1 MYQAAVFDMD
11 GTILDTL
18 DDLQLSLNRT
28 LQEFGREPYSLDEV
42 RSMVG
47 NGVPRLIQ
55 LAVGPACADEERERV
70 LARFK
75 AVYGEHCND
84 HTKPY
89 AGIVEMVGRLRAA
102 GVRVAVVSNKVDFA
116 VRELAELHFPG
127 VFDAVMGQRDDVPRK
142 PDPTMVFRALDV
154 LGVAPEKACYVGDSE
169 VDVLTAANSGL
180 DPLIVTWGFRSRESL
195 IENGATVLVDTP
207 TELEALVLA

>member
-1 MYQAAVFDMD
+1 MARAAVFDMD

-28 LQEFGREPYSLDEV
+28 LQEFGREPYSLAEV
-42 RSMVG
+42 RAMVG
-47 NGVPRLIQ
+47 NGVPRLIE
-55 LAVGPACADEERERV
+55 LAVGETCPDEERARV

-75 AVYGEHCND
+75 EVYGEHCND
-84 HTKPY
+84 HTRPY
-89 AGIVEMVGRLRAA
+89 PGIVAMVARLREQ

-116 VRELAELHFPG
+116 VRELADLHFPG
-127 VFDAVMGQRDDVPRK
+127 VFDAVLGQRDDIPRK
-142 PDPTMVFRALDV
+142 PDPTMVFRALET
-154 LGVAPEKACYVGDSE
+154 LGVAPEDACYVGDSE

-180 DPLIVTWGFRSRESL
+180 EPLIVTWGFRSRESL

-207 TELEALVLA
+207 EELEALILA